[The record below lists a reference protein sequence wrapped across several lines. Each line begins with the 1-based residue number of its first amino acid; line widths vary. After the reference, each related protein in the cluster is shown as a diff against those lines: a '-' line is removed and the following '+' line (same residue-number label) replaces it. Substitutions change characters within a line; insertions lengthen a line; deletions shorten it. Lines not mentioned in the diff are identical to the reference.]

1 MVKITRDEVILDMAK
16 VIVPL
21 FEQKGFVQKK
31 NIFEFHDSNTNNISI
46 WNTSFEKKGLFFT
59 IFTPKIIE

>member
-46 WNTSFEKKGLFFT
+46 
-59 IFTPKIIE
+59 